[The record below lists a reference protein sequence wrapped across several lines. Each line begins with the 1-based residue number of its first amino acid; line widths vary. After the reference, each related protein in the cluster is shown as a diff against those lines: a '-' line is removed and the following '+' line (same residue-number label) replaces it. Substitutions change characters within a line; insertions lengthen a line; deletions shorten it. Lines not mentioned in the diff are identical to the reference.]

1 MNITI
6 NYIYIAYVVLWP
18 LVSTLFLPIDAAGR
32 MYVILAVTAI
42 ISNINK
48 KLFISTIKRTPIATW
63 LCWCMYVAVVW
74 LVIGKN
80 STNLSNT
87 EFVFLKVFLPLISMV
102 ISCYE
107 TYKNPRK
114 FSVFLFGLYF
124 TYSLIGALFE
134 RGNNV
139 LGERGGALLGNSLP
153 LTTVCAC
160 FIASLCELKGWIKKY
175 LLYICFAIA
184 LTCILTTATRKAF
197 LALFIIVF
205 FWYLA
210 KNNKFNIGS
219 ILKLSLFTIVIYY
232 VAMIILS
239 NTLLGERLF
248 EVATNEN
255 KFNTTNNAFLDLLDD
270 RAIFYIE
277 GWLLFLK
284 NPITGI
290 GLRNFMVDFV
300 FPHPIHSEYMV
311 QIAETGIIGTTL
323 YVIFYISIIGLILK
337 TRKNKLNSSIFL
349 IMLGFI
355 TTILFISLTS
365 WTYEFSRYYVIF
377 GLIIGY
383 SYYLIHNRNEINTC
397 NK

>member
-1 MNITI
+1 MNI
-6 NYIYIAYVVLWP
+6 NHLYIAYVVLWP
-18 LVSTLFLPIDAAGR
+18 LINTLFLPIDAAGR
-32 MYVILAVTAI
+32 MYMILAATAI
-42 ISNINK
+42 IFNINK
-48 KLFISTIKRTPIATW
+48 KLFISTIKRAPIAIW
-63 LCWCMYVAVVW
+63 LCWSIYVAIVW

-80 STNLSNT
+80 STNLNSSG
-87 EFVFLKVFLPLISMV
+87 FIFLKIFLPLISMI

-114 FSVFLFGLYF
+114 FIVFLFCIYF
-124 TYSLIGALFE
+124 IYSVIGVLFE
-134 RGNNV
+134 RGSDV
-139 LGERGGALLGNSLP
+139 SWERGGALLGNSLP

-160 FIASLCELKGWIKKY
+160 FIASVCELKGWIKRY
-175 LLYICFAIA
+175 LLFVCFAIA
-184 LTCILTTATRKAF
+184 MVCILTTATRKAF
-197 LALFIIVF
+197 LALFIIVL

-210 KNNKFNIGS
+210 KNNRFNIGN
-219 ILKLSLFTIVIYY
+219 ILKLSLFAIVIYY
-232 VAMIILS
+232 VAMIILD

-248 EVATNEN
+248 EAATNTN
-255 KFNTTNNAFLDLLDD
+255 SYNTTNNKFLELLDD
-270 RAIFYIE
+270 RAIFYVE
-277 GWLLFLK
+277 GWFLFLK

-290 GLRNFMVDFV
+290 GLRNFMVDV
-300 FPHPIHSEYMV
+300 DFPHPIHSEYMV

-323 YVIFYISIIGLILK
+323 YVIFYILIIRLILK

-355 TTILFISLTS
+355 ATILFISLTS

-383 SYYLIHNRNEINTC
+383 SYYLIHNRNEIDTR

>member
-1 MNITI
+1 MSI

-18 LVSTLFLPIDAAGR
+18 LISTLFLPIDAAGR
-32 MYVILAVTAI
+32 MYMILASTAI
-42 ISNINK
+42 IFNINK
-48 KLFISTIKRTPIATW
+48 KLFIFTIKRAPIATW
-63 LCWCMYVAVVW
+63 FCWGIYVAIAW

-80 STNLSNT
+80 STNLNNY
-87 EFVFLKVFLPLISMV
+87 EFVFLKIFLPLISMI

-114 FSVFLFGLYF
+114 FLVFLLCLYF
-124 TYSLIGALFE
+124 TYSLIGVLFE
-134 RGNNV
+134 QGSDV
-139 LGERGGALLGNSLP
+139 AWERGGMLLGNSLP
-153 LTTVCAC
+153 LTTVCTC
-160 FIASLCELKGWIKKY
+160 FIASVCEVKGWIKRY
-175 LLYICFAIA
+175 MLFVCFAIA
-184 LTCILTTATRKAF
+184 IVSILTTATRKAF
-197 LALFIIVF
+197 LALFIIIF

-219 ILKLSLFTIVIYY
+219 ILKLSLLTIVIYY
-232 VAMIILS
+232 VAMIILN

-248 EVATNEN
+248 EAAMNTNPY
-255 KFNTTNNAFLDLLDD
+255 NTTNNKFLDLLDD

-290 GLRNFMVDFV
+290 GLRNFMVDFD

-323 YVIFYISIIGLILK
+323 YVIFYILIIRLILK
-337 TRKNKLNSSIFL
+337 TRKNKLNSNIFL

-355 TTILFISLTS
+355 ATILFISLTS

-377 GLIIGY
+377 GLVIGY
-383 SYYLIHNRNEINTC
+383 SYYLIHNRNEINTR